1 MSPPGTSPAEERSAE
16 SSADRIHVLYVGDDQ
31 AQGERVETALEREDG
46 RFEVTTAAGPSAA
59 RARLAERD
67 VDCVVS
73 DDQLPGE
80 SGVEFLRRVRED
92 YPRLPFVLFAGDGS
106 EAVASE
112 AIAAG
117 VTDYLP
123 RGEGDDRYAVL
134 ADRVRDAVE
143 RYRTERAAA
152 STERWLRRACERVTD
167 GFLVLNRS
175 WEVEFVNGAGAAQL
189 GVARDAVAGERLW
202 DAVPE
207 LRGTPVE
214 DALRSAATAV
224 DPTTVETDCD
234 PLGGWYTVT
243 VYPDADGLS
252 VFLRDTTERKRR
264 ERELEATKE
273 RYEGLVEA
281 FPNGGGFLFD
291 ADCRFTAAGGMDV
304 AAVGLSEEQMLGRRP
319 SEVFPPENAAPLES
333 AYEAALDGERQS
345 FEDSFLGRYYHVQ
358 TFPIRDS
365 DGDIVSGMAVAQ
377 NITER
382 KEREE
387 RLRRQNE
394 RLETFARF
402 VSHDLRNPLSVL
414 QGALYLA
421 EETGEQVHFDR
432 CQSAVERMEQLIDGL
447 LATATD
453 GEEADMSVAAVS
465 LADCTRNCW
474 QTLDAADATLVAD
487 TDLTVEA
494 NYVRFRQL
502 LENLLQNALD
512 HGRTA
517 SDGDEGADAGGRA
530 GSDGSEVTVTV
541 GALDDGSGFFVADD
555 GPGLP
560 DDIRGEAFDL
570 GRSSVEDGTGLGLAI
585 GKQIVEDHGWD
596 IRVTESADGG
606 ARFEVSGVT
615 VLE

>member
-1 MSPPGTSPAEERSAE
+1 MSPPETGPAERPSVE
-16 SSADRIHVLYVGDDQ
+16 SSADRIRVLYVDEPEHGD
-31 AQGERVETALEREDG
+31 RVESYLEGADG
-46 RFEVTTAAGPSAA
+46 RFEVSTATDSSEA
-59 RARLAERD
+59 RTRLAERD

-73 DDQLPGE
+73 DDRLPGE

-92 YPRLPFVLFAGDGS
+92 YPELPFVLFAGNGS

-123 RGEGDDRYAVL
+123 RDGADDRYAVL
-134 ADRVRDAVE
+134 AERVRDAVE
-143 RYRTERAAA
+143 RYRTEQAAA
-152 STERWLRRACERVTD
+152 ATERWLRRGCERVTD

-175 WEVEFVNGAGAAQL
+175 WAVQFVNGAGAAQL
-189 GVARDAVAGERLW
+189 GVARDAVVGQRLW

-214 DALRSAATAV
+214 DALRSAATSV
-224 DPTTVETDCD
+224 DPTTVETDCG
-234 PLGGWYTVT
+234 PLDGWYTVT
-243 VYPDADGLS
+243 AYPDADGLS

-264 ERELEATKE
+264 ERELEATRE

-281 FPNGGGFLFD
+281 FPNGGVFLFD
-291 ADCRFTAAGGMDV
+291 EDCRFTAAGGVDLTR
-304 AAVGLSEEQMLGRRP
+304 VGLSEEHLLGRRP
-319 SEVFPPENAAPLES
+319 SEVFPPENAALLES
-333 AYEAALDGERQS
+333 AYEAALDGERRS
-345 FEDSFLGRYYHVQ
+345 FEDSFIGRYYHVQ

-377 NITER
+377 NITDR

-421 EETGEQVHFDR
+421 EETGEPQHFDR

-447 LATATD
+447 LAMATD

-474 QTLDAADATLVAD
+474 QTLDTAGATLVAD

-517 SDGDEGADAGGRA
+517 SNGDGA
-530 GSDGSEVTVTV
+530 VTVTV

-555 GPGLP
+555 GPGVA

-615 VLE
+615 VVE

>member
-1 MSPPGTSPAEERSAE
+1 MPPPETGPAEQPPAE
-16 SSADRIHVLYVGDDQ
+16 SAADRISVLYVDGPEH
-31 AQGERVETALEREDG
+31 GGRVERYLEREDG
-46 RFEVTTAAGPSAA
+46 RFEVVTATGQDEA

-73 DDQLPGE
+73 DYQLPTG
-80 SGVEFLRRVRED
+80 SGIEFLRRVRED
-92 YPRLPFVLFAGDGS
+92 HPRLPFVLFTGNGS

-117 VTDYLP
+117 VTDYLQK
-123 RGEGDDRYAVL
+123 GGDDGFAAL
-134 ADRVRDAVE
+134 AERVRDAVE
-143 RYRTERAAA
+143 RHRSERAAA
-152 STERWLRRACERVTD
+152 ARERRLRRSCERVSD
-167 GFLVLNRS
+167 GFLVLSRA
-175 WEVEFVNGAGAAQL
+175 WEVEFVNGAGATQL
-189 GVARDAVAGERLW
+189 GVARDRVTGQHLW
-202 DAVPE
+202 DAVPD
-207 LRGTPVE
+207 LRGSPVE
-214 DALRSAATAV
+214 DALRSAADAV
-224 DPTTVETDCD
+224 EPTTVETDCD
-234 PLGGWYTVT
+234 PLDGWYTVT
-243 VYPDADGLS
+243 AYPDEDGLS
-252 VFLRDTTERKRR
+252 VFFRDTSERKRR
-264 ERELEATKE
+264 ERELEATRE

-281 FPNGGGFLFD
+281 FPNGGVFLFD
-291 ADCRFTAAGGMDV
+291 EECRFTAAGGVDV
-304 AAVGLSEEQMLGRRP
+304 EAVGLSEEQMLGRRP
-319 SEVFPPENAAPLES
+319 SEVFPPENAALLES

-345 FEDSFLGRYYHVQ
+345 FEDSFKGRYYHVQ

-377 NITER
+377 NITDR

-421 EETGEQVHFDR
+421 EETGEPEHFER
-432 CQSAVERMEQLIDGL
+432 CRNAVERMRQLIDGL
-447 LATATD
+447 LAMATD
-453 GEEADMSVAAVS
+453 GEEANMAVAAIS
-465 LADCTRNCW
+465 LPDCTRNCW
-474 QTLDAADATLVAD
+474 QTLDTAGATLVVD

-517 SDGDEGADAGGRA
+517 SSDDGAADG
-530 GSDGSEVTVTV
+530 EVTVTV
-541 GALDDGSGFFVADD
+541 GALDDGAGFFVADD
-555 GPGLP
+555 GPGLA

-570 GRSSVEDGTGLGLAI
+570 GRSSAEDGTGLGLAI

-596 IRVTESADGG
+596 IRITESADGG
-606 ARFEVSGVT
+606 ARFEVNDVT